1 MVVAWTVMVVLLV
14 YCVLDLATTPA
25 AEVRTLPKP
34 LWFVVLW
41 APVLGQVAWFLAG
54 RPRRGSGR
62 TRPRSTPERAAPDDD
77 EDFLRDLRRRTDEQ
91 RRRASDPRDD
101 TV

>member
-14 YCVLDLATTPA
+14 YCVLDLASTPA

-34 LWFVVLW
+34 LWFVVLL
-41 APVLGQVAWFLAG
+41 APVLGQLAWLLAG
-54 RPRRGSGR
+54 RPPRGSGR
-62 TRPRSTPERAAPDDD
+62 TPPRSVPERPAPDDD